1 MSPPRQ
7 TMTEIQRVKNAV
19 RERDGYRCVRC
30 GVTEAKHK
38 EVYGRQLDVRRIRTG
53 SVYTVA
59 GCETVCRQCNVR
71 ASNRAGPRPGGLP
84 PKTTRGQ
91 PWHRSEGEKK

>member
-1 MSPPRQ
+1 MTSGRQ
-7 TMTEIQRVKNAV
+7 PAWEVERVKNAV

-30 GVTEAKHK
+30 GLTEAKHK
-38 EVYGRQLDVRRIRTG
+38 EVDARRLDVRRLRPG